1 MRADLDG
8 ISMLEIRNRD
18 RFSLHP
24 ELREMCRSV
33 ACGETARD
41 RYCVSARLGYKAPDA
56 QPGGRRGKMAQNGS
70 EDMRAD
76 EIERMNREILEDRE
90 RVFTWFIRIGA
101 WGFALAFL
109 ILVILAL
116 TQT

>member
-1 MRADLDG
+1 
-8 ISMLEIRNRD
+8 
-18 RFSLHP
+18 
-24 ELREMCRSV
+24 
-33 ACGETARD
+33 
-41 RYCVSARLGYKAPDA
+41 
-56 QPGGRRGKMAQNGS
+56 MAQNGS
-70 EDMRAD
+70 QDMRAD

-101 WGFALAFL
+101 WSFGLAFL